1 MSLTLVILGILALI
15 VFMMIATYNRLV
27 YLRQQSKEAWSAIET
42 ELRRRYDLIPNL
54 VQVVREYA
62 GHERG
67 TLEEVI
73 RARNSAVSN
82 IESPESITKN
92 EQVLTGAL
100 KQVFALSEAY
110 PQLKANENFQQLQ
123 EQLSDTETRLSQA
136 RRFYNATVRELNM
149 AIESFPSVLIAGPM
163 GFSGRPYFG
172 IDNPDAYEPVRIA
185 DLPGS
190 IPSTGEGQTI
200 KLKETQKELD
210 S

>member
-1 MSLTLVILGILALI
+1 MSTILVILGILAFLAFLVI
-15 VFMMIATYNRLV
+15 STYNRLV
-27 YLRQQSKEAWSAIET
+27 YLRQQAQEAWSAIET

-73 RARNSAVSN
+73 RARNSAVSH

-92 EQVLTGAL
+92 EQALTGAL
-100 KQVFALSEAY
+100 KQIFALSEAY
-110 PQLKANENFQQLQ
+110 PDLKANQNFQQLQ
-123 EQLSDTETRLSQA
+123 NQLSDTETRLSQA
-136 RRFYNATVRELNM
+136 RRFYNACVRDLNT
-149 AIESFPSVLIAGPM
+149 AIESFPSVLIARPM

-172 IDNPDAYEPVRIA
+172 IDNADAYEPVRIA

-210 S
+210 

>member
-1 MSLTLVILGILALI
+1 MSSTLVILGILAFLAFLI
-15 VFMMIATYNRLV
+15 ISTYNRLV
-27 YLRQQSKEAWSAIET
+27 YLRQQTQEAWSAIET

-73 RARNSAVSN
+73 RARNTAASN
-82 IESPESITKN
+82 IGSPEAITNN
-92 EQVLTGAL
+92 ENVLTGAL
-100 KQVFALSEAY
+100 KHIFALSESY

-136 RRFYNATVRELNM
+136 RRFYNACVRELNT
-149 AIESFPSVLIAGPM
+149 AIESFPSVLIARPM

-172 IDNPDAYEPVRIA
+172 IDNADAYEPVRISE
-185 DLPGS
+185 LPGS
-190 IPSTGEGQTI
+190 IPSTGDGRTI
-200 KLKETQKELD
+200 KLKETQKELE
-210 S
+210 

>member
-1 MSLTLVILGILALI
+1 MSSTLVILAVLGFLAFMVIL
-15 VFMMIATYNRLV
+15 TYNKLV
-27 YLRQQSKEAWSAIET
+27 YLRQQTQEAWSAIET

-67 TLEEVI
+67 TLEEVVQ
-73 RARNSAVSN
+73 ARNSAVSH
-82 IESPESITKN
+82 IDSPEAITKN

-100 KQVFALSEAY
+100 RQVFALSEAY
-110 PQLKANENFQQLQ
+110 PQLKANENFKELQ
-123 EQLSDTETRLSQA
+123 DQLSDTETRLSQA
-136 RRFYNATVRELNM
+136 RRFYNATVRELNT
-149 AIESFPSVLIAGPM
+149 AIESFPSVLIARPM

-172 IDNPDAYEPVRIA
+172 IDNADAYEPVRIS

-200 KLKETQKELD
+200 KLKETQKELE
-210 S
+210 